1 MYGTIRKNYSARR
14 ATDVSGNVVER
25 SYKEKTRNEKRRV
38 KRNEEDLQQTRY
50 IKVDYANDIQRGRTG
65 DTPVYTEPGKTFKN
79 EFPIASVIL
88 TMVVTMMAM
97 VFAFG
102 LGGL

>member
-14 ATDVSGNVVER
+14 PSNISDNVVER
-25 SYKEKTRNEKRRV
+25 SYKETVKKEKRRN
-38 KRNEEDLQQTRY
+38 RMEDLQQTRY
-50 IKVDYANDIQRGRTG
+50 MKVDYNNTTVINTKE
-65 DTPVYTEPGKTFKN
+65 TPVYSEPKKVFKN

-88 TMVVTMMAM
+88 TIVVTMMAM

-102 LGGL
+102 F

>member
-14 ATDVSGNVVER
+14 PSNISDNVVER
-25 SYKEKTRNEKRRV
+25 SYKEKVKKEKRRN
-38 KRNEEDLQQTRY
+38 RMEDLQQTRY
-50 IKVDYANDIQRGRTG
+50 MKVDYNNTAVINTKE
-65 DTPVYTEPGKTFKN
+65 TSVYSEPKKVFKN

-88 TMVVTMMAM
+88 TIVVTMMAM

-102 LGGL
+102 F